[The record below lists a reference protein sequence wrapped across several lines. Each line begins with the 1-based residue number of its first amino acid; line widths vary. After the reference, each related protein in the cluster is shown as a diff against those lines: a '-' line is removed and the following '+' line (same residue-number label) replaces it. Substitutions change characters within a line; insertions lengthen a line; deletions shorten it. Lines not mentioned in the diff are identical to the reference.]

1 MKLNYSATIRFV
13 NTKNETFSEV
23 YMRKVKKQKIRSQ
36 SVKGEAVL
44 DRLRYVLDQSGMSG
58 RQFAEKVGL
67 KAESATRLFNGVTGL
82 TNPLAYS
89 IELHFGLRAQWL
101 LSGEGLR
108 VTDHRTLLDASE
120 QALLECIE
128 NSKGGKILV
137 GEFVLKELEDEIES
151 ESIIYGRWLSRVA
164 AEGKH
169 KGEDWSKYEKLRIKK
184 EKLRSEIWDVLNNLR
199 EGDVKQ
205 IVVDPLLL
213 AIHFKDRWKEIRER
227 SADYK
232 QMQSFGL
239 QPDFD
244 EAYLTLKKI
253 VEKMKG
259 LFRLTNEQKKI
270 LE

>member
-1 MKLNYSATIRFV
+1 MKNP
-13 NTKNETFSEV
+13 
-23 YMRKVKKQKIRSQ
+23 
-36 SVKGEAVL
+36 L
-44 DRLRYVLDQSGMSG
+44 DRLSWVRERVGLNSKA
-58 RQFAEKVGL
+58 FAE
-67 KAESATRLFNGVTGL
+67 SIGL
-82 TNPLAYS
+82 TAAGLHNMYTRKSRVTEVLANS
-89 IELHFGLRAQWL
+89 VELIHGIRAQWL

-108 VTDHRTLLDASE
+108 VTDHHILLDASE
-120 QALLECIE
+120 QALLECIK
-128 NSKGGKILV
+128 NSKGGNILL
-137 GEFVLKELEDEIES
+137 GEFVLKELGNEIES
-151 ESIIYGRWLSRVA
+151 ASVIYGRWLNRTA
-164 AEGKH
+164 AKGKH
-169 KGEDWSKYEKLRIKK
+169 KEEEWSKYEKLRIKK
-184 EKLRSEIWDVLNNLR
+184 EKLRTELWDVLNNLR

-227 SADYK
+227 SIDYK

-239 QPDFD
+239 QSDFD

>member
-1 MKLNYSATIRFV
+1 M
-13 NTKNETFSEV
+13 
-23 YMRKVKKQKIRSQ
+23 
-36 SVKGEAVL
+36 
-44 DRLRYVLDQSGMSG
+44 
-58 RQFAEKVGL
+58 
-67 KAESATRLFNGVTGL
+67 
-82 TNPLAYS
+82 
-89 IELHFGLRAQWL
+89 
-101 LSGEGLR
+101 
-108 VTDHRTLLDASE
+108 
-120 QALLECIE
+120 
-128 NSKGGKILV
+128 

-164 AEGKH
+164 AKGKH

-227 SADYK
+227 SIDYK

-239 QPDFD
+239 QSDFD

-253 VEKMKG
+253 IEKMKG

>member
-1 MKLNYSATIRFV
+1 MGNP
-13 NTKNETFSEV
+13 
-23 YMRKVKKQKIRSQ
+23 
-36 SVKGEAVL
+36 L
-44 DRLRYVLDQSGMSG
+44 DRLSWVRERVGLNSKA
-58 RQFAEKVGL
+58 FAE
-67 KAESATRLFNGVTGL
+67 SIGL
-82 TNPLAYS
+82 TAAGLHNMYTRKSRVTEVLANS
-89 IELHFGLRAQWL
+89 VELVHGIRAQWL

-108 VTDHRTLLDASE
+108 VTDHHILLDASE
-120 QALLECIE
+120 QALLECIK
-128 NSKGGKILV
+128 NSKGGNILL

-151 ESIIYGRWLSRVA
+151 ASVIYGRWLNRTA
-164 AEGKH
+164 AKGKH
-169 KGEDWSKYEKLRIKK
+169 KEEEWAKFEKLRIKK

-213 AIHFKDRWKEIRER
+213 AIHFKDRWNEIRER

-253 VEKMKG
+253 IEKMKG
-259 LFRLTNEQKKI
+259 LYRLTNEQKKI

>member
-1 MKLNYSATIRFV
+1 VKRERVGLNSKA
-13 NTKNETFSEV
+13 
-23 YMRKVKKQKIRSQ
+23 
-36 SVKGEAVL
+36 
-44 DRLRYVLDQSGMSG
+44 
-58 RQFAEKVGL
+58 FAE
-67 KAESATRLFNGVTGL
+67 SIGL
-82 TNPLAYS
+82 TAAGLHNMYTRKSRVTEVLANS
-89 IELHFGLRAQWL
+89 VELVHGIRAQWL

-108 VTDHRTLLDASE
+108 NTDHHTLLDASE
-120 QALLECIE
+120 QALLECIKY
-128 NSKGGKILV
+128 SQGGNILL

-151 ESIIYGRWLSRVA
+151 ASVIYGRWLSRTA
-164 AEGKH
+164 AMGKH
-169 KGEDWSKYEKLRIKK
+169 KEEEWAKFEKLRIKK
-184 EKLRSEIWDVLNNLR
+184 EKLRLEIWDVLNNLR

>member
-1 MKLNYSATIRFV
+1 MTNP
-13 NTKNETFSEV
+13 
-23 YMRKVKKQKIRSQ
+23 
-36 SVKGEAVL
+36 L
-44 DRLRYVLDQSGMSG
+44 DRLSWVRERVGLNSKA
-58 RQFAEKVGL
+58 FAE
-67 KAESATRLFNGVTGL
+67 SIGL
-82 TNPLAYS
+82 TAAGLHNMYTRKSRVTDVLANS
-89 IELHFGLRAQWL
+89 VELVHGIRAQWL
-101 LSGEGLR
+101 LTGEGLR

-120 QALLECIE
+120 QALLECIKH
-128 NSKGGKILV
+128 SKRGNILL

-199 EGDVKQ
+199 EGGLKQ
-205 IVVDPLLL
+205 IIVDPLLL
-213 AIHFKDRWKEIRER
+213 AIHFKDRWNEIRER

>member
-1 MKLNYSATIRFV
+1 MKNP
-13 NTKNETFSEV
+13 
-23 YMRKVKKQKIRSQ
+23 
-36 SVKGEAVL
+36 L
-44 DRLRYVLDQSGMSG
+44 DRLSWVRERVGLNSKA
-58 RQFAEKVGL
+58 FAE
-67 KAESATRLFNGVTGL
+67 SIGL
-82 TNPLAYS
+82 TAAGLHNMYTRKSRVTEVLANS
-89 IELHFGLRAQWL
+89 VELVHGIRAQWL

-108 VTDHRTLLDASE
+108 VTDHHILLDASE
-120 QALLECIE
+120 QALLECIK
-128 NSKGGKILV
+128 NSKGGNILL

-151 ESIIYGRWLSRVA
+151 ASVIYGRWLNRTA
-164 AEGKH
+164 TKGKH
-169 KGEDWSKYEKLRIKK
+169 KEEEWSKYEKLRIKK
-184 EKLRSEIWDVLNNLR
+184 EKLRSEIWEVLNNLR

-213 AIHFKDRWKEIRER
+213 AIHFKDRWEEIRER
-227 SADYK
+227 SIDYK

-239 QPDFD
+239 QSDFD

>member
-1 MKLNYSATIRFV
+1 MKNP
-13 NTKNETFSEV
+13 
-23 YMRKVKKQKIRSQ
+23 
-36 SVKGEAVL
+36 L
-44 DRLRYVLDQSGMSG
+44 DRLSWVRERVGLNSKA
-58 RQFAEKVGL
+58 FAE
-67 KAESATRLFNGVTGL
+67 SIGL
-82 TNPLAYS
+82 TAAGLHNMFTRKSRVTEVLANS
-89 IELHFGLRAQWL
+89 VELVHGIRAQWL

-108 VTDHRTLLDASE
+108 VTDHHILLDASE
-120 QALLECIE
+120 QALLECIK
-128 NSKGGKILV
+128 NSQGGNILL

-151 ESIIYGRWLSRVA
+151 ASVIYGRWLNRTA
-164 AEGKH
+164 AKGKH
-169 KGEDWSKYEKLRIKK
+169 KEEEWAKFKKLRIKK

-199 EGDVKQ
+199 EGGLKQ
-205 IVVDPLLL
+205 IIVDPLLL
-213 AIHFKDRWKEIRER
+213 AIHFKDRWNEIRER

>member
-1 MKLNYSATIRFV
+1 MGNP
-13 NTKNETFSEV
+13 
-23 YMRKVKKQKIRSQ
+23 
-36 SVKGEAVL
+36 L
-44 DRLRYVLDQSGMSG
+44 DRLSWVRERVGLNSKA
-58 RQFAEKVGL
+58 FAE
-67 KAESATRLFNGVTGL
+67 SIGL
-82 TNPLAYS
+82 TAAGLHNMYTRKSRVTEVLANS
-89 IELHFGLRAQWL
+89 VELVHGIRAQWL

-108 VTDHRTLLDASE
+108 VTDHHILLDANE
-120 QALLECIE
+120 QALLECIK
-128 NSKGGKILV
+128 NSKGGNILL

-151 ESIIYGRWLSRVA
+151 ASVIYARWLSRTA
-164 AEGKH
+164 AKGKH
-169 KGEDWSKYEKLRIKK
+169 KEEEWSKYEKLRIKK
-184 EKLRSEIWDVLNNLR
+184 EKLRTELWDVLNNLR

>member
-1 MKLNYSATIRFV
+1 MKNP
-13 NTKNETFSEV
+13 
-23 YMRKVKKQKIRSQ
+23 
-36 SVKGEAVL
+36 L
-44 DRLRYVLDQSGMSG
+44 DRLSWVRERMGLNSKA
-58 RQFAEKVGL
+58 FAE
-67 KAESATRLFNGVTGL
+67 SIGL
-82 TNPLAYS
+82 TAAGLHNMYTRKSRVTEVLANS
-89 IELHFGLRAQWL
+89 VELVHGIRAQWL

-108 VTDHRTLLDASE
+108 VTDHHILLDANE
-120 QALLECIE
+120 QALLECIK
-128 NSKGGKILV
+128 NSKGGNILL

-151 ESIIYGRWLSRVA
+151 ASVIYGRWLNRTTA
-164 AEGKH
+164 KGKH
-169 KGEDWSKYEKLRIKK
+169 KEEEWAKFEKLRIKK

-213 AIHFKDRWKEIRER
+213 AIHFKDRWEEIRER

-239 QPDFD
+239 EQDFD

>member
-1 MKLNYSATIRFV
+1 MKNP
-13 NTKNETFSEV
+13 
-23 YMRKVKKQKIRSQ
+23 
-36 SVKGEAVL
+36 L
-44 DRLRYVLDQSGMSG
+44 DRLSWVRERVGLNSKA
-58 RQFAEKVGL
+58 FAE
-67 KAESATRLFNGVTGL
+67 SIGL
-82 TNPLAYS
+82 TAAGLHNMYTRKSRVTEVLANS
-89 IELHFGLRAQWL
+89 VELVHGIRAQWL

-137 GEFVLKELEDEIES
+137 GEFVLKELEDEIEI
-151 ESIIYGRWLSRVA
+151 ESVIYGRWLSRVA
-164 AEGKH
+164 AKGKH

-199 EGDVKQ
+199 EGGLKQ
-205 IVVDPLLL
+205 IIVDPLLL
-213 AIHFKDRWKEIRER
+213 AIHFKDRWNEIRER
-227 SADYK
+227 SANYK

>member
-1 MKLNYSATIRFV
+1 MKNP
-13 NTKNETFSEV
+13 
-23 YMRKVKKQKIRSQ
+23 
-36 SVKGEAVL
+36 L
-44 DRLRYVLDQSGMSG
+44 DRLSWVRERVGLNSKA
-58 RQFAEKVGL
+58 FAE
-67 KAESATRLFNGVTGL
+67 SIGL
-82 TNPLAYS
+82 TAAGLHNMYTRKSRVTEVLANS
-89 IELHFGLRAQWL
+89 VELVHGIRAQWL

-108 VTDHRTLLDASE
+108 VTDHHILLGANE
-120 QALLECIE
+120 QALLECIK
-128 NSKGGKILV
+128 NSQGGNILL

-164 AEGKH
+164 AKGKH

-199 EGDVKQ
+199 EGGLKQ
-205 IVVDPLLL
+205 IIVDPLLL
-213 AIHFKDRWKEIRER
+213 AIHFKDRWNEIRER

>member
-1 MKLNYSATIRFV
+1 MKNP
-13 NTKNETFSEV
+13 
-23 YMRKVKKQKIRSQ
+23 
-36 SVKGEAVL
+36 L
-44 DRLRYVLDQSGMSG
+44 DRLSWVRERVGLNSKA
-58 RQFAEKVGL
+58 FAE
-67 KAESATRLFNGVTGL
+67 SIGL
-82 TNPLAYS
+82 TAAGLHNMYTRKSRVTEVLANS
-89 IELHFGLRAQWL
+89 VELVHGIRAQWL
-101 LSGEGLR
+101 LNGEGLR
-108 VTDHRTLLDASE
+108 VTDHHILLDASE
-120 QALLECIE
+120 QALLECIK
-128 NSKGGKILV
+128 NSKGGNILL
-137 GEFVLKELEDEIES
+137 GEFVLKELDNEIES
-151 ESIIYGRWLSRVA
+151 ASVIYGRWLNRTA
-164 AEGKH
+164 AKGKH
-169 KGEDWSKYEKLRIKK
+169 KEEEWTKFEKLRIKK

-213 AIHFKDRWKEIRER
+213 AIHFKDRWEEIRER
-227 SADYK
+227 SVDYK

>member
-1 MKLNYSATIRFV
+1 
-13 NTKNETFSEV
+13 
-23 YMRKVKKQKIRSQ
+23 
-36 SVKGEAVL
+36 
-44 DRLRYVLDQSGMSG
+44 
-58 RQFAEKVGL
+58 
-67 KAESATRLFNGVTGL
+67 VTGL

-101 LSGEGLR
+101 LTGEGLR

-199 EGDVKQ
+199 EGGLKQ
-205 IVVDPLLL
+205 IIVDPLLL
-213 AIHFKDRWKEIRER
+213 AIHFKDRWNEIRER

>member
-1 MKLNYSATIRFV
+1 MKNP
-13 NTKNETFSEV
+13 
-23 YMRKVKKQKIRSQ
+23 
-36 SVKGEAVL
+36 L
-44 DRLRYVLDQSGMSG
+44 DRLSWVRERVGLNSKA
-58 RQFAEKVGL
+58 FAE
-67 KAESATRLFNGVTGL
+67 SIGL
-82 TNPLAYS
+82 TAAGLHNMYTRKSRVTEVLANS
-89 IELHFGLRAQWL
+89 VELVHGIRAQWL

-108 VTDHRTLLDASE
+108 VTDHHILLDANE
-120 QALLECIE
+120 QALLECIK
-128 NSKGGKILV
+128 NSKGGNILL

-151 ESIIYGRWLSRVA
+151 ASVIYGRWLNRTTA
-164 AEGKH
+164 KGKH
-169 KGEDWSKYEKLRIKK
+169 KEEEWAKFEKLRTKK

>member
-1 MKLNYSATIRFV
+1 MGNP
-13 NTKNETFSEV
+13 
-23 YMRKVKKQKIRSQ
+23 
-36 SVKGEAVL
+36 L
-44 DRLRYVLDQSGMSG
+44 DRLSWVRERVGLNSKA
-58 RQFAEKVGL
+58 FAE
-67 KAESATRLFNGVTGL
+67 SIGL
-82 TNPLAYS
+82 TAAGLHNMYTRKSRVTEVLANS
-89 IELHFGLRAQWL
+89 VELVHGIRAQWL

-108 VTDHRTLLDASE
+108 VTDHHILLDASE
-120 QALLECIE
+120 QALLECIK
-128 NSKGGKILV
+128 NSKGGNILL

-151 ESIIYGRWLSRVA
+151 ESIIYGRWLSRTA
-164 AEGKH
+164 AKGKH
-169 KGEDWSKYEKLRIKK
+169 KEEEWAKFEKLRIKK

-227 SADYK
+227 SIDYK

-239 QPDFD
+239 QSDFD

>member
-1 MKLNYSATIRFV
+1 MKNP
-13 NTKNETFSEV
+13 
-23 YMRKVKKQKIRSQ
+23 
-36 SVKGEAVL
+36 L
-44 DRLRYVLDQSGMSG
+44 DRLSWVRERVGLNSKA
-58 RQFAEKVGL
+58 FAE
-67 KAESATRLFNGVTGL
+67 SIGL
-82 TNPLAYS
+82 TAAGLHNMYTRKSRVTEVLANS
-89 IELHFGLRAQWL
+89 VELVHGIRAQWL

-108 VTDHRTLLDASE
+108 VTDHHILLDASE
-120 QALLECIE
+120 QALLECIK

-137 GEFVLKELEDEIES
+137 EEFVLKELEDEIES
-151 ESIIYGRWLSRVA
+151 SSVIYGRWLNRTA
-164 AEGKH
+164 AKGKH
-169 KGEDWSKYEKLRIKK
+169 KEEEWSKYEKLRIKK
-184 EKLRSEIWDVLNNLR
+184 EKLRTELWDVLNNLR

-227 SADYK
+227 SIDYK

-239 QPDFD
+239 QSDFD

>member
-1 MKLNYSATIRFV
+1 MKNP
-13 NTKNETFSEV
+13 
-23 YMRKVKKQKIRSQ
+23 
-36 SVKGEAVL
+36 L
-44 DRLRYVLDQSGMSG
+44 DRLSWVRERVGLNSKA
-58 RQFAEKVGL
+58 FAE
-67 KAESATRLFNGVTGL
+67 SIGL
-82 TNPLAYS
+82 TAAGLHNMYTRKSRVTEVLANS
-89 IELHFGLRAQWL
+89 VELVHGIRAQWL

-108 VTDHRTLLDASE
+108 VTDHHILLDANE
-120 QALLECIE
+120 QALLECIK

-184 EKLRSEIWDVLNNLR
+184 EKLRTELWDVLNNLR

-213 AIHFKDRWKEIRER
+213 AIHFKDRWEEIRER
-227 SADYK
+227 SIDFK

>member
-1 MKLNYSATIRFV
+1 MKNP
-13 NTKNETFSEV
+13 
-23 YMRKVKKQKIRSQ
+23 
-36 SVKGEAVL
+36 L
-44 DRLRYVLDQSGMSG
+44 DRLSWVRERVGLNSKA
-58 RQFAEKVGL
+58 FAE
-67 KAESATRLFNGVTGL
+67 SIGL
-82 TNPLAYS
+82 TAAGLHNMYTRKSRVTEVLANS
-89 IELHFGLRAQWL
+89 VELVHGIRAQWL

-108 VTDHRTLLDASE
+108 VTDHHILLDANE
-120 QALLECIE
+120 QALLECIK
-128 NSKGGKILV
+128 NSKGGNILL

-151 ESIIYGRWLSRVA
+151 ASVIYGRWLNRTIA
-164 AEGKH
+164 KGKH
-169 KGEDWSKYEKLRIKK
+169 KEEEWAKFEKLRIKK

-199 EGDVKQ
+199 EGGLKQ
-205 IVVDPLLL
+205 IIVDPLLL
-213 AIHFKDRWKEIRER
+213 AIHFKDRWNEIRER

-259 LFRLTNEQKKI
+259 LFRLSNEQKKK

>member
-1 MKLNYSATIRFV
+1 MKNP
-13 NTKNETFSEV
+13 
-23 YMRKVKKQKIRSQ
+23 
-36 SVKGEAVL
+36 L
-44 DRLRYVLDQSGMSG
+44 DRLSWVRERVGLNSKA
-58 RQFAEKVGL
+58 FAE
-67 KAESATRLFNGVTGL
+67 SIGL
-82 TNPLAYS
+82 TAAGLHNMFTRKSRVTEVLANS
-89 IELHFGLRAQWL
+89 VELVHGIRAQWL

-108 VTDHRTLLDASE
+108 YTDHHTLLDASE
-120 QALLECIE
+120 QALLECIK
-128 NSKGGKILV
+128 NSQGGNILL

-151 ESIIYGRWLSRVA
+151 ASVIYGRWLSRTA
-164 AEGKH
+164 AKGKH
-169 KGEDWSKYEKLRIKK
+169 KEEEWAKFEKLRIKK

-199 EGDVKQ
+199 GGDLKQ
-205 IVVDPLLL
+205 IIVDPLLL
-213 AIHFKDRWKEIRER
+213 AIHFKDRWNEIRER

>member
-1 MKLNYSATIRFV
+1 MKNP
-13 NTKNETFSEV
+13 
-23 YMRKVKKQKIRSQ
+23 
-36 SVKGEAVL
+36 L
-44 DRLRYVLDQSGMSG
+44 DRLSWVRERVGLNSKA
-58 RQFAEKVGL
+58 FAE
-67 KAESATRLFNGVTGL
+67 SIGL
-82 TNPLAYS
+82 TAAGLHNMYTRKSRVTEVLANS
-89 IELHFGLRAQWL
+89 VELIHGIRAQWL

-108 VTDHRTLLDASE
+108 VTDHHILLDASE
-120 QALLECIE
+120 QALLECIK
-128 NSKGGKILV
+128 NSKGCNILL
-137 GEFVLKELEDEIES
+137 GEYVLKELDNEIES
-151 ESIIYGRWLSRVA
+151 ASVIYGRWLNRTA
-164 AEGKH
+164 AKGKH
-169 KGEDWSKYEKLRIKK
+169 KEEEWSKYEKLRIKK
-184 EKLRSEIWDVLNNLR
+184 EKLRTELWDVLNNLR

-227 SADYK
+227 SIDYK

-239 QPDFD
+239 QSDFD

>member
-1 MKLNYSATIRFV
+1 MKNP
-13 NTKNETFSEV
+13 
-23 YMRKVKKQKIRSQ
+23 
-36 SVKGEAVL
+36 L
-44 DRLRYVLDQSGMSG
+44 DRLSWVRERVGLNSKA
-58 RQFAEKVGL
+58 FAE
-67 KAESATRLFNGVTGL
+67 SIGL
-82 TNPLAYS
+82 TAAGLHNMFTRKSRVTEVLANS
-89 IELHFGLRAQWL
+89 VELVHGIRAQWL

-108 VTDHRTLLDASE
+108 NTDHHTLLDASE
-120 QALLECIE
+120 QALLECIKY
-128 NSKGGKILV
+128 SQGGNILL

-151 ESIIYGRWLSRVA
+151 ASVIYGRWLSRTA
-164 AEGKH
+164 AMGKH
-169 KGEDWSKYEKLRIKK
+169 KEEEWAKFEKLRIKK

>member
-1 MKLNYSATIRFV
+1 MKNP
-13 NTKNETFSEV
+13 
-23 YMRKVKKQKIRSQ
+23 
-36 SVKGEAVL
+36 L
-44 DRLRYVLDQSGMSG
+44 DRLSWVRERVGLNSKA
-58 RQFAEKVGL
+58 FAE
-67 KAESATRLFNGVTGL
+67 SIGL
-82 TNPLAYS
+82 TAAGLHNMYTRKSRVTEVLANS
-89 IELHFGLRAQWL
+89 VELVHGIRAQWL

-108 VTDHRTLLDASE
+108 VTDHHTLLDASE

-199 EGDVKQ
+199 EGGLKQ
-205 IVVDPLLL
+205 IIVDPLLL
-213 AIHFKDRWKEIRER
+213 AIHFKDRWNEIRER

>member
-1 MKLNYSATIRFV
+1 MKNP
-13 NTKNETFSEV
+13 
-23 YMRKVKKQKIRSQ
+23 
-36 SVKGEAVL
+36 L
-44 DRLRYVLDQSGMSG
+44 DRLSWVRERVGLNSKA
-58 RQFAEKVGL
+58 FAE
-67 KAESATRLFNGVTGL
+67 SIGL
-82 TNPLAYS
+82 TAAGLHNMYTRKSRVTEVLANS
-89 IELHFGLRAQWL
+89 VELVHGIRAQWL

-108 VTDHRTLLDASE
+108 VTDHHILLDANE
-120 QALLECIE
+120 QALLECIK
-128 NSKGGKILV
+128 NSKGGNILL

-151 ESIIYGRWLSRVA
+151 ASVIYGRWLNRTA
-164 AEGKH
+164 AKGKH
-169 KGEDWSKYEKLRIKK
+169 KEEEWAKFKKLRIKK

-199 EGDVKQ
+199 EGGLKQ
-205 IVVDPLLL
+205 IIVDPLLL
-213 AIHFKDRWKEIRER
+213 AIHFKDRWNEIRER

>member
-1 MKLNYSATIRFV
+1 MKNP
-13 NTKNETFSEV
+13 
-23 YMRKVKKQKIRSQ
+23 
-36 SVKGEAVL
+36 L
-44 DRLRYVLDQSGMSG
+44 DRLSWVRERVGLNSKA
-58 RQFAEKVGL
+58 FAE
-67 KAESATRLFNGVTGL
+67 SIGL
-82 TNPLAYS
+82 TAAGLHNMYTRKSRVTEVLANS
-89 IELHFGLRAQWL
+89 VELVHGIRAQWL

-108 VTDHRTLLDASE
+108 VTDHHILLDANE
-120 QALLECIE
+120 QALLECIK
-128 NSKGGKILV
+128 NSQGGNILL

-151 ESIIYGRWLSRVA
+151 ASVIYGRWLTRTTA
-164 AEGKH
+164 KGKH
-169 KGEDWSKYEKLRIKK
+169 KEEEWAKFEKLRIKK

-244 EAYLTLKKI
+244 AAYLTLKKI

-259 LFRLTNEQKKI
+259 LFRLTNEQK
-270 LE
+270 

>member
-1 MKLNYSATIRFV
+1 MKNP
-13 NTKNETFSEV
+13 
-23 YMRKVKKQKIRSQ
+23 
-36 SVKGEAVL
+36 L
-44 DRLRYVLDQSGMSG
+44 DRLSWVRERVGLNSKA
-58 RQFAEKVGL
+58 FAE
-67 KAESATRLFNGVTGL
+67 SIGL
-82 TNPLAYS
+82 TAAGLHNMYTRKSRVTEVLANS
-89 IELHFGLRAQWL
+89 VELVHGIRAQWL

-108 VTDHRTLLDASE
+108 VTDHHILLDANE
-120 QALLECIE
+120 QALLECIK
-128 NSKGGKILV
+128 NSKGGNILL
-137 GEFVLKELEDEIES
+137 GEFVLNELEDEIES
-151 ESIIYGRWLSRVA
+151 ASVIYGRWLNRTTA
-164 AEGKH
+164 KGKH
-169 KGEDWSKYEKLRIKK
+169 KEEEWAKFEKLRTKK

-199 EGDVKQ
+199 EGGLKQ
-205 IVVDPLLL
+205 IIVDPLLL

>member
-1 MKLNYSATIRFV
+1 MKNP
-13 NTKNETFSEV
+13 
-23 YMRKVKKQKIRSQ
+23 
-36 SVKGEAVL
+36 L
-44 DRLRYVLDQSGMSG
+44 DRLSWVRERVGLNSKA
-58 RQFAEKVGL
+58 FAE
-67 KAESATRLFNGVTGL
+67 SIGL
-82 TNPLAYS
+82 TAAGLHNMYTRKSRVTEVLANS
-89 IELHFGLRAQWL
+89 VELVHGIRAQWL

-108 VTDHRTLLDASE
+108 VTDHHILLDASE
-120 QALLECIE
+120 QALLECIK
-128 NSKGGKILV
+128 NSKGGNILL
-137 GEFVLKELEDEIES
+137 GEFVLKELDNEIES
-151 ESIIYGRWLSRVA
+151 ASVIYGRWLNRTA
-164 AEGKH
+164 AKGKH
-169 KGEDWSKYEKLRIKK
+169 KEEEWSKYEKLRIKK
-184 EKLRSEIWDVLNNLR
+184 EKLRTELWDVLNNLR

-227 SADYK
+227 SIDYK

-239 QPDFD
+239 QSDFD

>member
-1 MKLNYSATIRFV
+1 M
-13 NTKNETFSEV
+13 
-23 YMRKVKKQKIRSQ
+23 
-36 SVKGEAVL
+36 
-44 DRLRYVLDQSGMSG
+44 
-58 RQFAEKVGL
+58 
-67 KAESATRLFNGVTGL
+67 
-82 TNPLAYS
+82 
-89 IELHFGLRAQWL
+89 
-101 LSGEGLR
+101 
-108 VTDHRTLLDASE
+108 
-120 QALLECIE
+120 
-128 NSKGGKILV
+128 

-151 ESIIYGRWLSRVA
+151 ASIIYGRWLSRVA

-184 EKLRSEIWDVLNNLR
+184 EKLRSEIWDVLKNLR

>member
-1 MKLNYSATIRFV
+1 MKNP
-13 NTKNETFSEV
+13 
-23 YMRKVKKQKIRSQ
+23 
-36 SVKGEAVL
+36 L
-44 DRLRYVLDQSGMSG
+44 DRLSWVRERMGLNSKA
-58 RQFAEKVGL
+58 FAE
-67 KAESATRLFNGVTGL
+67 SIGL
-82 TNPLAYS
+82 TAAGLHNMYTRKSRVTEVLANS
-89 IELHFGLRAQWL
+89 VELVHGIRAQWL

-108 VTDHRTLLDASE
+108 VTDHHILLDASE
-120 QALLECIE
+120 QALLECIK
-128 NSKGGKILV
+128 NSKGGNILL

-151 ESIIYGRWLSRVA
+151 ESIIYGRWLNRTA
-164 AEGKH
+164 AKGKH
-169 KGEDWSKYEKLRIKK
+169 KEEEWAKFEKLRIKK

-199 EGDVKQ
+199 EGGLKQ
-205 IVVDPLLL
+205 IIVDPLLL

>member
-1 MKLNYSATIRFV
+1 MKNP
-13 NTKNETFSEV
+13 
-23 YMRKVKKQKIRSQ
+23 
-36 SVKGEAVL
+36 L
-44 DRLRYVLDQSGMSG
+44 DRLSWVRERVGLNSKA
-58 RQFAEKVGL
+58 FAE
-67 KAESATRLFNGVTGL
+67 SIGL
-82 TNPLAYS
+82 TAAGLHNMYTRKSRVTEVLANS
-89 IELHFGLRAQWL
+89 VELVHGIRAQWL

-108 VTDHRTLLDASE
+108 VTDHHILLDASE

-164 AEGKH
+164 AKGKH

-199 EGDVKQ
+199 EGGLKQ
-205 IVVDPLLL
+205 IIVDPLLL
-213 AIHFKDRWKEIRER
+213 AIHFKDRWNEIRER

>member
-1 MKLNYSATIRFV
+1 MKNP
-13 NTKNETFSEV
+13 
-23 YMRKVKKQKIRSQ
+23 
-36 SVKGEAVL
+36 L
-44 DRLRYVLDQSGMSG
+44 DRLSWVRERVGLNSKA
-58 RQFAEKVGL
+58 FAE
-67 KAESATRLFNGVTGL
+67 SIGL
-82 TNPLAYS
+82 TAAGLHNMYTRKSRVTEVLANS
-89 IELHFGLRAQWL
+89 VELVHGIRAQWL

-108 VTDHRTLLDASE
+108 VTDHHILLDANE
-120 QALLECIE
+120 QALLECIK
-128 NSKGGKILV
+128 NSKGGNILL

-151 ESIIYGRWLSRVA
+151 ESIIYGRWLSRTA
-164 AEGKH
+164 AKGKH
-169 KGEDWSKYEKLRIKK
+169 KEEEWAKFEKLRIKK

>member
-1 MKLNYSATIRFV
+1 MKNP
-13 NTKNETFSEV
+13 
-23 YMRKVKKQKIRSQ
+23 
-36 SVKGEAVL
+36 L
-44 DRLRYVLDQSGMSG
+44 DRLSWVRERVGLNSKA
-58 RQFAEKVGL
+58 FAE
-67 KAESATRLFNGVTGL
+67 SIGL
-82 TNPLAYS
+82 TAAGLHNMYTRKSRVTEVLANS
-89 IELHFGLRAQWL
+89 VELVHGIRAQWL

-108 VTDHRTLLDASE
+108 VTDHHILLDASE
-120 QALLECIE
+120 QALLECIK
-128 NSKGGKILV
+128 NSKGGNILLR
-137 GEFVLKELEDEIES
+137 EFVLKELDNEIES
-151 ESIIYGRWLSRVA
+151 ASVIYGRWLNRTA
-164 AEGKH
+164 AKGKH
-169 KGEDWSKYEKLRIKK
+169 KEEEWSKFEKLRIKK
-184 EKLRSEIWDVLNNLR
+184 EKLRTELWDVLNNLR

>member
-1 MKLNYSATIRFV
+1 MKNP
-13 NTKNETFSEV
+13 
-23 YMRKVKKQKIRSQ
+23 
-36 SVKGEAVL
+36 L
-44 DRLRYVLDQSGMSG
+44 DRLSWVRERVGLNSKA
-58 RQFAEKVGL
+58 FAE
-67 KAESATRLFNGVTGL
+67 SIGL
-82 TNPLAYS
+82 TAAGLHNMFTRKSRVTEVLANS
-89 IELHFGLRAQWL
+89 VELVHGIRAQWL

-108 VTDHRTLLDASE
+108 NTDHHTLLDASE
-120 QALLECIE
+120 QALLECIK
-128 NSKGGKILV
+128 NSQGGNILL

-151 ESIIYGRWLSRVA
+151 ESIIYGRWLSRTA
-164 AEGKH
+164 AKGKH
-169 KGEDWSKYEKLRIKK
+169 KEEEWAKFEKLRIKK

>member
-1 MKLNYSATIRFV
+1 MKNP
-13 NTKNETFSEV
+13 
-23 YMRKVKKQKIRSQ
+23 
-36 SVKGEAVL
+36 L
-44 DRLRYVLDQSGMSG
+44 DRLSWVRERVGLNSKA
-58 RQFAEKVGL
+58 FAE
-67 KAESATRLFNGVTGL
+67 SIGL
-82 TNPLAYS
+82 TAAGLHNMYTRKSRVTEVLANS
-89 IELHFGLRAQWL
+89 VELVHGIRAQWL
-101 LSGEGLR
+101 LNGEGLR
-108 VTDHRTLLDASE
+108 VTDHHILLDASE
-120 QALLECIE
+120 QALLECIK
-128 NSKGGKILV
+128 NSKGGNILL

-151 ESIIYGRWLSRVA
+151 ASVIYGRWLNRTA
-164 AEGKH
+164 AKGKH
-169 KGEDWSKYEKLRIKK
+169 KEEEWSKYEKLRIKK

-227 SADYK
+227 SIDYK

-239 QPDFD
+239 QEDFD

>member
-1 MKLNYSATIRFV
+1 MKNP
-13 NTKNETFSEV
+13 
-23 YMRKVKKQKIRSQ
+23 
-36 SVKGEAVL
+36 L
-44 DRLRYVLDQSGMSG
+44 DRLSWVRERVGLNSKA
-58 RQFAEKVGL
+58 FAE
-67 KAESATRLFNGVTGL
+67 SIGL
-82 TNPLAYS
+82 TAAGLHNMYTRKSRVTEVLANS
-89 IELHFGLRAQWL
+89 VELVHGIRAQWL

-108 VTDHRTLLDASE
+108 VTDHHILLDANE
-120 QALLECIE
+120 QALLECIK
-128 NSKGGKILV
+128 NSKGGNILL
-137 GEFVLKELEDEIES
+137 GEFVLKELEDELES
-151 ESIIYGRWLSRVA
+151 ASVIYGRWLNRTA
-164 AEGKH
+164 AKGKH
-169 KGEDWSKYEKLRIKK
+169 KEEEWSKYEKLRIKK
-184 EKLRSEIWDVLNNLR
+184 EKLRTELWDVLNNLR

-227 SADYK
+227 SIDYK